1 MHRTCVAMLGAATLV
16 LAGCGG
22 GDDEAKDEPLTKAQF
37 VTRADAVCREVK
49 QAQQADSDRLAAL
62 PAGTELERVAPIL
75 EGVVAQTRKGRER
88 LGALRAR
95 VPSADRAAFDA
106 YLSTA
111 DRLLAASTR
120 LAEAARSGDRA
131 AARRVADAE
140 DALSAEQQRRAGE
153 SGLGDCGD
161 VF

>member
-1 MHRTCVAMLGAATLV
+1 MHRTCLALLGAAAAA

-22 GDDEAKDEPLTKAQF
+22 GDDEAKDKPLTKAQF

-49 QAQQADSDRLAAL
+49 REQRTYSDRLAAL
-62 PAGTELERVAPIL
+62 PNGTDLERVAPIL
-75 EGVVAQTRKGRER
+75 EGVVARTRHGRDR
-88 LGALRAR
+88 LGALREQA
-95 VPSADRAAFDA
+95 PSADRAAFDA
-106 YLSTA
+106 YLTAA

-120 LAEAARSGDRA
+120 LAAAAKSGDRA

-140 DALSAEQQRRAGE
+140 DALSAEQQRRADE
-153 SGLGDCGD
+153 LGVEDCGD